1 MGKIRCMK
9 CLLIMLPLILSLY
22 HFPFTSRAE
31 ENYFAPTQPAKIVS
45 AVEQTLPSLNVK
57 VLDARTYQPLHN
69 ATVVLWDLYDLK
81 NYIYFTDENG
91 ECKIFRDN
99 IKPRRS
105 YWLYAYRGNFEKKI
119 IDYVPAKVEIS
130 FEGVE
135 GKNLTLLLFPGA
147 LIEVEGVPYL
157 AQSPDLK
164 IYRTIIR
171 VVVETKTFNYSFIAE
186 YGSSLDAYFLSL
198 PSDIVIVP
206 ANVPFSLEVEVPYL
220 QREYMR
226 VLIKDEIFRID
237 NQSLP
242 FVMPQGSRLRDPI
255 KLPAYSLKRGIEYTK
270 SVFADVSRLVDEAQA
285 VGFMVFDEKRILGQ
299 SISQIIIKAEMLLQ
313 RAQKDEDFK
322 EVWLTLRKALDGI
335 DSIRNI
341 LRDKLLF
348 AESQAIYL
356 PAVISV
362 FSIVISSFF
371 FEDNRMKAISNLIFY
386 ALFLIVLYYT
396 HPGTHVII
404 GKNFIL
410 FICAAVLSFTTFSA
424 LIFILPRVWK
434 ERTVEGEVSW
444 RSAITIIFSMGKRQI
459 KRKKI
464 RGFFTIFSIGIL
476 VLAFTS
482 LTSIGTV
489 FGVVSE
495 RVNYTPSSDGII
507 VRRIINGSS
516 ALFSPLGYGDI
527 ITVSEM
533 IPATDIAQRWKSF
546 PRADPIA
553 RLENPKT
560 NSYHLIYGIIAI
572 SPKNESVYTNL
583 DSIITGEYLSD
594 DSYGEVLISLSVA
607 NRLGIRENDN
617 VILKIPDAKM
627 EEILVVKGL
636 INDEEYDALRDIDGS
651 FFGPYRLLG
660 GDDAL
665 RICNSTEVIIVN
677 LKTAEKIREKAPNL
691 ILPSEIIF
699 RPSNIADLE
708 SKIKNLVYTY
718 GYDILVSLNG
728 VITHYHIGRYIEFK
742 GVAELLI
749 PMIMVI
755 LNVSM
760 VMVNS
765 AYERGKE
772 IRVLSMLGL
781 NPTHIGLTFVAEAVV
796 MGMVGGS
803 LGYLAG
809 LSFYRV
815 MILFGRDL
823 MVREKL
829 EWWWSAIGFT
839 LAILV
844 SVLSA
849 MRPAAMAVSAYTPS
863 KVKKVKR
870 PREEI
875 MKRKEE
881 IFKVYQAREVT
892 MPVKVLVSEK
902 EFFLSF
908 FLDHLYDLRTG
919 YTERVSNIEDIPEI
933 ESVKGELIKTIKFSY
948 HFGPPE
954 RMMGTKNTLILIKS
968 PSEEYYRIKLSAEP
982 SSPGM
987 PESAIDRTIDFVHEI
1002 LMEWVKNKKRIM
1014 GAV

>member
-1 MGKIRCMK
+1 MSTLNQYAI
-9 CLLIMLPLILSLY
+9 
-22 HFPFTSRAE
+22 
-31 ENYFAPTQPAKIVS
+31 NVS
-45 AVEQTLPSLNVK
+45 VKEQTSISININIK
-57 VLDARTYQPLHN
+57 ILDAITRQSISN
-69 ATVVLWDLYDLK
+69 ATLILWDLENFK
-81 NYIYFTDENG
+81 NYVYFTNDRG
-91 ECKIFRDN
+91 ECTIS
-99 IKPRRS
+99 IEPRQR
-105 YWLYAYRGNFEKKI
+105 YRLCAYRGDFNKKI
-119 IDYVPAKVEIS
+119 VDYVPAKTEIYL
-130 FEGVE
+130 ERAE

-147 LIEVEGVPYL
+147 LIEVEGIPYL

-164 IYRTIIR
+164 IYRMSIR
-171 VVVETKTFNYSFIAE
+171 VKVETKPFNYSFITE
-186 YGSSLDAYFLSL
+186 YVSSPDVYFLSL
-198 PSDIVIVP
+198 PSNIVIVP
-206 ANVPFSLEVEVPYL
+206 ANVPFSLEVEAPYL
-220 QREYMR
+220 HGT
-226 VLIKDEIFRID
+226 LIKHEVFRID

-242 FVMPQGSRLRDPI
+242 FVMPQGSRLREPI
-255 KLPAYSLKRGIEYTK
+255 KLPAYSLERGIEYTK

-285 VGFMVFDEKRILGQ
+285 IGFMVFDEKRTLSEG
-299 SISQIIIKAEMLLQ
+299 ISQIIIKAEMLLQ
-313 RAQKDEDFK
+313 RAQKDDDFK
-322 EVWLTLRKALDGI
+322 EVWLTLRKALDGM
-335 DSIRNI
+335 DNIRNI
-341 LRDKLLF
+341 LRDKFLF
-348 AESQAIYL
+348 TESQAIYL

-362 FSIVISSFF
+362 FSIVVSFFF
-371 FEDNRMKAISNLIFY
+371 FEDNRMKTISNLIFY
-386 ALFLIVLYYT
+386 VLFLIVLYYT
-396 HPGTHVII
+396 HPGAHLII
-404 GKNFIL
+404 GRNLML
-410 FICAAVLSFTTFSA
+410 FIYAAVISFAAFSA
-424 LIFILPRVWK
+424 LVFILPRVWR

-489 FGVVSE
+489 YGVVSE
-495 RVNYTPSSDGII
+495 KVNFTPSSDGVI
-507 VRRIINGSS
+507 VRKTNASS
-516 ALFSPLGYGDI
+516 ALFSPLGDDDI
-527 ITVSEM
+527 ITVSEV
-533 IPATDIAQRWKSF
+533 IPATDITQRWKNF

-560 NSYHLIYGIIAI
+560 GSYHLIYGIIAI
-572 SPKNESVYTNL
+572 SPENESVYTKL
-583 DSIITGEYLSD
+583 DDILIGKYLSD
-594 DSYGEVLISLSVA
+594 NVYSEVLISSSVA
-607 NRLGIRENDN
+607 NKLGIGEDDG
-617 VILKIPDAKM
+617 VLLKIPSVNV
-627 EEILVVKGL
+627 EEILVVRGL
-636 INDEEYDALRDIDGS
+636 INDEEYNALRDIDGS
-651 FFGPYRLLG
+651 SFGPYRLLG
-660 GDDAL
+660 EDGAP
-665 RICNSTEVIIVN
+665 RICNSTEVIIIN
-677 LKTAEKIREKAPNL
+677 LKTAEKIREKAPEL
-691 ILPSEIIF
+691 ILPSEIILK
-699 RPSNIADLE
+699 PSNVADLE
-708 SKIKNLVYTY
+708 SKIKNLVSMY
-718 GYDILVSLNG
+718 GYDIIVSLNN
-728 VITHYHIGRYIEFK
+728 VITYYHIGRYIEFK

-809 LSFYRV
+809 LSFYRI

-829 EWWWSAIGFT
+829 EWWWSAIGFA

-863 KVKKVKR
+863 KMKRVKR

-875 MKRKEE
+875 LKRKEE

-892 MPVKVLVSEK
+892 MPVKVLVNEK
-902 EFFLSF
+902 EFFLGF
-908 FLDHLYDLRTG
+908 FLDRLHDLRTG
-919 YTERVSNIEDIPEI
+919 YTERISNIEDVPEA
-933 ESVKGELIKTIKFSY
+933 ESVRGELIKTIRFSY
-948 HFGPPE
+948 YFGPPE
-954 RMMGTKNTLILIKS
+954 QMRGTKNTLTLIKS
-968 PSEEYYRIKLSAEP
+968 PSEEYYRIKLSSEP
-982 SSPGM
+982 SSLGI